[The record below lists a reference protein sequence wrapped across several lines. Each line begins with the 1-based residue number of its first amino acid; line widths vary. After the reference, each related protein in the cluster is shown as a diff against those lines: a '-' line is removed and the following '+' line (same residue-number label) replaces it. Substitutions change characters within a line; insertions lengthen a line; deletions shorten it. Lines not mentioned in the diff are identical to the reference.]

1 MNWPT
6 STEYVVA
13 LPPTHCSLPQ
23 LAYAVRAAA
32 RDKGKAP
39 ANSQQHLPTPDSFHV
54 HTTTIQASISRPDQ
68 TIDYYNRAPE
78 PNPAYGI
85 YQDICRTLVQISDAS
100 EPVTIAAPSNLVLR
114 RPWVAEPR
122 KSYNGRAAAGPAPVG
137 VRVHLPH
144 TARSET
150 FLKIDSLPH
159 SSPQEWMPSATGWD
173 MKHWIHAAIA
183 LDPHKDHQP
192 SRKGAYRGETQKIHL
207 RSSAK
212 VCWFPG
218 EDSGATPDIQI
229 IITIQAY
236 LDMAVIAAPLPD
248 TAKDMMGLILHS
260 VIPSRTSTA
269 PTTELEDR
277 AAGLRDFYA
286 CLRPAPEFPH
296 WLEASA
302 LQPKEMVSKLLPFQT
317 RTVKMLM
324 EREGAGRVEEDAGMK
339 HDPKGF
345 WQELQ
350 WDDEG
355 RLFAYRRATGDII
368 LVSANR
374 DKGKERGHGNGRAP
388 LSPELPCLIDLS
400 HVNGSMLCE
409 EMGLGK
415 TVETIA
421 LVALHRHP
429 LSTPR
434 LDITPSIWP
443 AANDSVSTIDLSKG
457 VPGLDDPVARNWVEA
472 EKAAFAGRKAWD
484 AQAQL
489 NVSEV
494 AATLIVTP
502 PSLLKQWVAEIRR
515 HAPTLRVCVYDGWQ
529 SLQRGVEKQ
538 RDAQKRIRAKKETER
553 KRKAQEQ
560 SRNNTRNKYAK
571 TSNGQAVKSEHHEE
585 KAEVDDQEEED
596 GTPETILDIT
606 QSQFL
611 EHVRSHDIVITT
623 YQDLS
628 SDLKVALP
636 APARSRRSKANY
648 RLSDRPRSPL
658 VMVEWWRVIM
668 DEVQLQGDSDS
679 AAMVSVIPRK
689 LSLAVSGTPARGDIK
704 DLMGSLKFLRV
715 PVFPYDNRLWHRI
728 LQPSFRPAFEG
739 LFQSLAI
746 RTTKKE
752 VSGEFDLPHQ
762 SRFIVPIE
770 LSEIEMHYYTDTLER
785 ARERLHLPADPSEAR
800 PQDWVLDRAVFLQV
814 FRTLRQICTHIQVG
828 QMQAGGGQ
836 ASRGDQRRRLGRTLM
851 TMKEALEKMREDHE
865 QETLVEAR
873 QQMRMIIRQ
882 AQLIILDEQNDLR
895 HLQALA
901 LYDRVRHSIDRYMES
916 VQQELNKLLGGRG
929 EGEVSDNEYD
939 VGDLSD
945 RLSQQEKAKRTA
957 IMITHIVLYSLR
969 ELAIIKHQA
978 LFFSGD
984 AYHVQHEEEK
994 EVSAYAQA
1002 DAIRKDVLK
1011 IPLAAANMALQSLRR
1026 TVTRSPAVKTLDDLQ
1041 ISDVKRKGGI
1051 QTYDVFA
1058 QANELLKIMNDN
1070 ALLVFNWRDKIYELL
1085 ISPVEGEK
1093 PEAREGAGA
1102 QDIEDPEEEY
1112 YAEALKAQGEGK
1124 FNISCDLEAYLIA
1137 YAAALADR
1145 KEFMFESRSLL
1156 ASHDARVT
1164 KQASSIASKLT
1175 NAAMN
1180 ALDSVEIP
1188 AVVDDDIEAQ
1198 ASILMAER
1206 EAFRNA
1212 RLERG
1217 CDRPLKALLMELNG
1231 EQNVGLLQR
1240 VIDQCAAVIHGPHRQ
1255 EEIDIA
1261 KAMAAVLK
1269 HYLTR
1274 QGDNLEKLDKE
1285 LDLFRQAFNRRV
1297 KYFASL
1303 QELSDSV
1310 AVPDFKDLGRDIEAA
1325 AQEVNELEVKLA
1337 KMAVKGR
1344 YLQYLGTK
1352 EHDENDLKEDCI
1364 ICFGSSDCQ
1373 EAVLLTCGH
1382 YFCQSC
1388 FKEYRATPGGRKCP
1402 SCRVAI
1408 NDKEIQ
1414 RIKLNHGRPES
1425 AEGLGETPALTSTE
1439 SQPQKG
1445 PENPDIFPEEAE
1457 RLSRI
1462 ADLEKLRM
1470 LEDDRRR
1477 AIMLMDMMGE
1487 YGSKIN
1493 FLVKHLL
1500 YYKSKEPRSRHVI
1513 FSNWSDSLNI
1523 VMAALKINGI
1533 SFLGFDHGRKQ
1544 KDIVERFL
1552 NDESITVFLLH
1563 AERESSG
1570 LTLTSCRVVHLLEPV
1585 LRHSYELQAIGR
1597 VDRLGQDKETSVF
1610 CYATMDTVESRILS
1624 QGVRNGTSI
1633 YLASDDADDVVAEM
1647 PNVASAAHKGG
1658 DVTAGGSEEEMLG
1671 LIL

>member
-1 MNWPT
+1 MSWPT

-13 LPPTHCSLPQ
+13 LPPAHCSLPQ
-23 LAYAVRAAA
+23 LVYAVGEAAKQ
-32 RDKGKAP
+32 KGKAS
-39 ANSQQHLPTPDSFHV
+39 ANTPQPLPTPACGHA
-54 HTTTIQASISRPDQ
+54 HTTTIHASVPRPEP
-68 TIDYYNRAPE
+68 TLDYHNRAPE

-85 YQDICRTLVQISDAS
+85 FQNICRILVQISNPS

-122 KSYNGRAAAGPAPVG
+122 RSYNGRLTTAPAPIG
-137 VRVHLPH
+137 IRVHLPH
-144 TARSET
+144 TAKSEA
-150 FLKIDSLPH
+150 FMRIDSLPH
-159 SSPQEWMPSATGWD
+159 SAAQEWMPSATGWD
-173 MKHWIHAAIA
+173 MQHWIHAAIA
-183 LDPHKDHQP
+183 LDPHEDHQP
-192 SRKGAYRGETQKIHL
+192 SRKGAYRGETQKVHL
-207 RSSAK
+207 RSSAQ
-212 VCWFPG
+212 VCWIPG
-218 EDSGATPDIQI
+218 EDSGATPELQI

-236 LDMAVIAAPLPD
+236 FDMAVIAAPLPD
-248 TAKDMMGLILHS
+248 TAKDMMGLIFHS
-260 VIPSRTSTA
+260 LIPSHTSTA
-269 PTTELEDR
+269 STTVLEDR

-286 CLRPAPEFPH
+286 CLRPAPELPYSLDAH
-296 WLEASA
+296 T
-302 LQPKEMVSKLLPFQT
+302 LQPKEMVSKLLPFQI
-317 RTVKMLM
+317 RTVRRLM
-324 EREGAGRVEEDAGMK
+324 EREGFGSVGDDTAIR

-345 WQELQ
+345 WQEYQ
-350 WDDEG
+350 WGDEG
-355 RLFAYRRATGDII
+355 RRFAYRRATGDVIPI
-368 LVSANR
+368 SGGR
-374 DKGKERGHGNGRAP
+374 GKGKEREHTGDNVV
-388 LSPELPCLIDLS
+388 LSSPELSCLVDLS
-400 HVNGSMLCE
+400 SVSGTMLCE

-421 LVALHRHP
+421 LLTLHRHP
-429 LSTPR
+429 LSR
-434 LDITPSIWP
+434 SHLDIIPITGPPKSSEDHIMASEADRP
-443 AANDSVSTIDLSKG
+443 VPTIHLAEG
-457 VPGLDDPVARNWVEA
+457 VPGLHDPIIKAWA
-472 EKAAFAGRKAWD
+472 DGEKTAFAGRKAWD

-489 NVSEV
+489 DVSEV
-494 AATLIVTP
+494 AASLIVTP

-515 HAPTLRVCVYDGWQ
+515 HAPSLRICVYDGWQ
-529 SLQRGVEKQ
+529 SLQKGVQRQ
-538 RDAQKRIRAKKETER
+538 RDAQQKIRAKKETER

-560 SRNNTRNKYAK
+560 SRNNTRTKYSKA
-571 TSNGQAVKSEHHEE
+571 SNGQPV
-585 KAEVDDQEEED
+585 KAERREEEVEEEEEEE
-596 GTPETILDIT
+596 GSSPETLLDIT
-606 QSQFL
+606 QM
-611 EHVRSHDIVITT
+611 
-623 YQDLS
+623 S

-648 RLSDRPRSPL
+648 RLNDRPRSPL

-689 LSLAVSGTPARGDIK
+689 HSLAVSGTPARGDIK

-715 PVFPYDNRLWHRI
+715 PVLPYDSRLWHRI

-739 LFQSLAI
+739 LFQTLAI

-752 VSGEFDLPHQ
+752 VSGEFDLPQQ

-770 LSEIEMHYYTDTLER
+770 LSEIEMHYYTETLER
-785 ARERLHLPADPSEAR
+785 SRERLHLPSREGR
-800 PQDWVLDRAVFLQV
+800 PEDWVLDRATFLQV

-836 ASRGDQRRRLGRTLM
+836 VLRGDQRRRLGRTLM

-873 QQMRMIIRQ
+873 QQN
-882 AQLIILDEQNDLR
+882 ELR

-901 LYDRVRHSIDRYMES
+901 LYDRVRNSIDRYMGS
-916 VQQELNKLLGGRG
+916 VREDLKKLLGDRG
-929 EGEVSDNEYD
+929 EGEISDDEDD
-939 VGDLSD
+939 VGHFPE
-945 RLSQQEKAKRTA
+945 RLSQQEKAKRSA
-957 IMITHIVLYSLR
+957 ITSARNALR
-969 ELAIIKHQA
+969 ELAIIQHQA

-984 AYHVQHEEEK
+984 AHHVQHEEDK
-994 EVSAYAQA
+994 EVTAYAEA
-1002 DAIRKDVLK
+1002 DAVRQDVLK
-1011 IPLAAANMALQSLRR
+1011 VPLTTANMALQLLKK
-1026 TVTRSPAVKTLDDLQ
+1026 TMARSPALESVGDLQ
-1041 ISDVKRKGGI
+1041 TSDVKRKGGI
-1051 QTYDVFA
+1051 QTYDAFA

-1070 ALLVFNWRDKIYELL
+1070 ALLVFSWRAKIYELL

-1093 PEAREGAGA
+1093 PSAREGEGA
-1102 QDIEDPEEEY
+1102 QDIENPEEEY
-1112 YAEALKAQGEGK
+1112 YAEALKAQGE
-1124 FNISCDLEAYLIA
+1124 IEAYLIA

-1145 KEFMFESRSLL
+1145 KEFMSESRSLL
-1156 ASHDARVT
+1156 ATHDARIA
-1164 KQASSIASKLT
+1164 KQRST

-1180 ALDSVEIP
+1180 ALANVEIP
-1188 AVVDDDIEAQ
+1188 AHVDDDVEAQ
-1198 ASILMAER
+1198 AAILMAER
-1206 EAFRNA
+1206 QAFRNA
-1212 RLERG
+1212 RMERG
-1217 CDRPLKALLMELNG
+1217 CDRPLKALLMELNT
-1231 EQNVGLLQR
+1231 
-1240 VIDQCAAVIHGPHRQ
+1240 VIHGPHRQ
-1255 EEIDIA
+1255 EEIEIA
-1261 KAMAAVLK
+1261 KGMAAMLK
-1269 HYLTR
+1269 KYLTR

-1310 AVPDFKDLGRDIEAA
+1310 ASPEFKDLGRDIEAA
-1325 AQEVNELEVKLA
+1325 AKEANELEAKLA

-1388 FKEYRATPGGRKCP
+1388 FKEFRATPGGRKCP
-1402 SCRVAI
+1402 SCRVTI
-1408 NDKEIQ
+1408 NDKETQ
-1414 RIKLNHGRPES
+1414 RIKLDSGHPKS
-1425 AEGLGETPALTSTE
+1425 AGGLGETPAMTMAE
-1439 SQPQKG
+1439 SRPQKG
-1445 PENPDIFPEEAE
+1445 PAGPEESPDE
-1457 RLSRI
+1457 LEKLGRI

-1470 LEDDRRR
+1470 MEPERRR
-1477 AIMLMDMMGE
+1477 AILLMDMMGE
-1487 YGSKIN
+1487 YGSKID

-1500 YYKSKEPRSRHVI
+1500 YYKSKEPQSRHVI

-1523 VMAALKINGI
+1523 VMAALKMNGI
-1533 SFLGFDHGRKQ
+1533 SFLGFDQHKKQ
-1544 KDIVERFL
+1544 KDVVEQFL

-1585 LRHSYELQAIGR
+1585 LKHSYELQAIGR

-1610 CYATMDTVESRILS
+1610 CYATMETVESNILS

-1633 YLASDDADDVVAEM
+1633 YLASEDADDVVAKM

-1658 DVTAGGSEEEMLG
+1658 DVAVGGSEEEMLG